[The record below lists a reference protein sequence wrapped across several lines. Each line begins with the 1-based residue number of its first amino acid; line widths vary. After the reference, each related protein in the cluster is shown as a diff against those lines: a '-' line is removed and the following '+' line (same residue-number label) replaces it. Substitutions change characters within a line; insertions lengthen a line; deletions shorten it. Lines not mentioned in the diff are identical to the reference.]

1 MTDFLLPMKKQEM
14 EQIRKILESFGPEL
28 MEKKR
33 NEISENLEKLSVL
46 SENRYTNFFDLAL
59 VDLKLKDLIR
69 SLENQ
74 IGINQREEQAKELSK
89 RVTHVGADH
98 EPGYDEVS
106 NYGQW

>member
-59 VDLKLKDLIR
+59 VDLKLKDLIS

-98 EPGYDEVS
+98 EPDYEEVS
-106 NYGQW
+106 NHGQW